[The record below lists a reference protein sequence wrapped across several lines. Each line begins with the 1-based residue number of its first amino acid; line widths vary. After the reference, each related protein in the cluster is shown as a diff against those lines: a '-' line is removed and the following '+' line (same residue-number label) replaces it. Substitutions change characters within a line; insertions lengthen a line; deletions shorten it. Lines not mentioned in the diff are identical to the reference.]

1 MLDPAEVIREFLHFL
16 WQYDVSLIV
25 DDMVYFKK
33 SLQELLDATK
43 DAKTDPD
50 TSKELLAAIEE
61 AVITLAGEL
70 EFLEE
75 ILKEGEE

>member
-1 MLDPAEVIREFLHFL
+1 MNPAQIIREFLHFL
-16 WQYDVSLIV
+16 WQYDVSLNV
-25 DDMVYFKK
+25 ENREAMKK